1 MQAIIKSLELMV
13 MALSAT
19 AFAHFGVAPKQSPCP
34 MDDHSARRT
43 AIISASGAVASAAM
57 QSVAR
62 RVP

>member
-1 MQAIIKSLELMV
+1 MDAIIKSLELMV
-13 MALSAT
+13 MALTAT
-19 AFAHFGVAPKQSPCP
+19 AFAHFGLAPKQSPCP
-34 MDDHSARRT
+34 GDHSARPA